1 MSKQRLHDI
10 GQYFQTDKHD
20 KFHQFAGKSY
30 LNVYEMYLE
39 PLRDKDVNFLEIGVR
54 DGCSHRMWQHYFSKG
69 SKIFGIDIDPRCKQF
84 EAGNIQVFVG
94 SQSDPSTIQKVV
106 DASPEGFDV
115 IIDDG
120 SHVNELTIKSFDL
133 LFKHV
138 KPGGFY
144 IIEDLGCSYLGR
156 ELGPSIVQGG
166 WPGMHYNQNVS
177 FVNNREDLDKL
188 FNGIIKEIDL
198 MTTKEYESISFH
210 SRIAIIKKQGLLK

>member
-10 GQYFQTDKHD
+10 GKYFQTDKHD
-20 KFHQFAGKSY
+20 KFHEFAGKSY

-39 PLRDKDVNFLEIGVR
+39 PLRDKDVSFLEIGVR
-54 DGCSHRMWQHYFSKG
+54 DGCSHRMWQYYFTKG
-69 SKIFGIDIDPRCKQF
+69 SKIFGIDIDPRCKQV
-84 EAGNIQVFVG
+84 ESENIQIFIG
-94 SQSDPSTIQKVV
+94 SQSDPLTIQKAV

-144 IIEDLGCSYLGR
+144 IIEDLGCSYLGK
-156 ELGPSIVQGG
+156 ELGSSIVEGG
-166 WPGMHYNQNVS
+166 WPGMQYNQNVS

-210 SRIAIIKKQGLLK
+210 SRMAIIKKQG